1 MKKTHRQNLDLQPE
15 SADICSNT
23 SPLIAERLGNKN
35 QNVTLNSDTHKQTI
49 GNKRLRSGKQ
59 KTISEVQLKSTSS
72 CKLLKNGIPIEVPSS
87 GDNKLLLTPSKICE
101 KKPELIS
108 SRNVIITDVKPSAG
122 QSKSLNKNRS
132 GCAKFETDRTKLPIW
147 SKRSEICNS
156 LKQNDVLLLK
166 GDTGSGKSTQVP
178 QLLCAQTWCKNRKVN
193 IKINEKTCNTC
204 NVGGVIAVTQPRR
217 VAAITLAHRVA
228 REMGSSLESSKH
240 KRAGLV
246 GYSVRFDKFLPSG
259 MKIKFVTEGTLL
271 QEMLQDPN
279 LKQYSAIVVDEIH
292 ERSVDADLIVGFLKG
307 IVHGD
312 KSGRGGVPLKVIIM
326 SATLDLKGIETFFT
340 SSKANINIE
349 PDSKDSGI
357 ISTQNETGK
366 NRKPNFDDNQP
377 NPAPFSN
384 NLSNL
389 DTDTVFKSKKCD
401 SNKKLSFK
409 NNQEDLSLHSGSSNN
424 ASTGNDF
431 TGSRDQNSLDD
442 KSGISVT
449 FVEGRQYK
457 VDIVYEVKPTAD
469 YMIRTLQVIMEL
481 HVKEPLPGDVLVFLT
496 GHEEIETLQTELES
510 YSQQLVKTLPRMKI
524 IPLHGSLSAQAQ
536 QEGFKKL
543 KEKFTRKIVLATNI
557 AETSVTVPGV
567 RYVVDC
573 GKSKVKQYRP
583 RLGLES
589 LLIKPISKVSA
600 IQRAGRAGREAEGK
614 CFRLYT
620 EEDFN
625 KLDEN
630 EVPEILRCDIV
641 EAVLKMKARGID
653 DVLAFPLMDRPN
665 IIAMEKALIR
675 LHLIGALDD
684 NGHLTETG
692 QKIARLPLPASYG
705 RVLISMENKEKYLIL
720 SIIDII
726 ASLTTDSEVF
736 LQPKSEEERESMEEF
751 RKDIFHREGD
761 IITLLQTIQRY
772 AAEATDRSEWCRKR
786 LISIRAMKMAMQIR
800 KQLRQ
805 ICRAMNLLKE
815 TPLPDPQP
823 MIPVSPEFA
832 RIILKSFLKAFATNT
847 ALLAPNGNYITTE
860 GKHVITIHPSSVL
873 YGKKLE
879 AIMFLE
885 HVFTAKSYARR
896 VSAIEASWII
906 EALTT

>member
-1 MKKTHRQNLDLQPE
+1 MKKKQRQNLDPQPE

-23 SPLIAERLGNKN
+23 STLIAERLGDKI
-35 QNVTLNSDTHKQTI
+35 QNFPLNSDSDKQTI
-49 GNKRLRSGKQ
+49 GIKRLRSGNQ
-59 KTISEVQLKSTSS
+59 KPRSGVQVKSILS
-72 CKLLKNGIPIEVPSS
+72 CKLPKNGISNEIPSS
-87 GDNKLLLTPSKICE
+87 GDNKLPLTLSNSCKN
-101 KKPELIS
+101 KSELIS
-108 SRNVIITDVKPSAG
+108 SRNVIPTDAKPPAG
-122 QSKSLNKNRS
+122 QSKDSKKNQS
-132 GCAKFETDRTKLPIW
+132 GSANFEIDRTKLPIW

-156 LKQNDVLLLK
+156 LQQNDVLLLK

-178 QLLCAQTWCKNRKVN
+178 QLLCAQTWCKHRKVK
-193 IKINEKTCNTC
+193 IKINEQTSNTST
-204 NVGGVIAVTQPRR
+204 VGGVIAVTQPRR

-228 REMGSSLESSKH
+228 REMGSSLECTKF

-279 LKQYSAIVVDEIH
+279 LKQYSAIIVDEIH
-292 ERSVDADLIVGFLKG
+292 ERSIDVDLIVGFLKG

-326 SATLDLKGIETFFT
+326 SATLDLKGIETFFA
-340 SSKANINIE
+340 SSKANRIIE
-349 PDSKDSGI
+349 SDSKDGGI

-366 NRKPNFDDNQP
+366 NRKPNFDDI
-377 NPAPFSN
+377 NPISAPFS
-384 NLSNL
+384 SNL
-389 DTDTVFKSKKCD
+389 VTDTAFESKKYK
-401 SNKKLSFK
+401 SNKQFSSK
-409 NNQEDLSLHSGSSNN
+409 NNKESLSLHLESSTNATTENNFKGSH
-424 ASTGNDF
+424 
-431 TGSRDQNSLDD
+431 DQNSLED
-442 KSGISVT
+442 KNGISVT

-457 VDIVYEVKPTAD
+457 VDIVYEVKPTVD
-469 YMIRTLQVIMEL
+469 YMIRALQVIMEL
-481 HVKEPLPGDVLVFLT
+481 HIKEPLPGDILVFLT
-496 GHEEIETLQTELES
+496 GHEEIETLQTELEN

-543 KEKFTRKIVLATNI
+543 KERFTRKIVLATNI
-557 AETSVTVPGV
+557 AETSITVPGV

-653 DVLAFPLMDRPN
+653 DVLAFPLMDKPN
-665 IIAMEKALIR
+665 IISMEKALVR

-684 NGHLTETG
+684 NGKLTETG
-692 QKIARLPLPASYG
+692 QKIARFPLPATYG
-705 RVLISMENKEKYLIL
+705 RVLISMENKEKNLIL

-726 ASLTTDSEVF
+726 SSLTTDSEVF
-736 LQPKSEEERESMEEF
+736 LQPKSEEERDSMEEF

-761 IITLLQTIQRY
+761 ILTLLQTIQRY
-772 AAEATDRSEWCRKR
+772 AAEGTDRSEWCRKR

-805 ICRAMNLLKE
+805 ICLSMNLLKE
-815 TPLPDPQP
+815 TPPPDPQP

-832 RIILKSFLKAFATNT
+832 KTILKSFLKAFATNT
-847 ALLAPNGNYITTE
+847 ALIAPSGNYITTE

-896 VSAIEASWII
+896 VSAIEAPWII
-906 EALTT
+906 EALTI